1 MSHNSFGHLFRVT
14 TWGESHGP
22 ALGAVVDGCPP
33 GLALDAAMVLAIAR
47 AHGKAGA
54 PWPLAEAMIDAAP
67 ECPAEL
73 WAPALA
79 TAEIAGFRIGHG
91 QHEGCGDGRI
101 NRIATVAQ
109 HGLGH
114 FRAMVIRNGDGCGGT
129 AQRCGEERG
138 EQRVDEQGR

>member
-1 MSHNSFGHLFRVT
+1 MMQG
-14 TWGESHGP
+14 
-22 ALGAVVDGCPP
+22 D
-33 GLALDAAMVLAIAR
+33 
-47 AHGKAGA
+47 
-54 PWPLAEAMIDAAP
+54 EA
-67 ECPAEL
+67 
-73 WAPALA
+73 A

-91 QHEGCGDGRI
+91 QHEGGGDGRI